1 MHLNP
6 IDLARDDALSERGLP
21 PIAYADNPK
30 GVYGTSPVIAVKRG
44 EPGYVPDPND
54 PIDKAMLEQMNR

>member
-30 GVYGTSPVIAVKRG
+30 GVYGTSPVIAIKRG
-44 EPGYVPDPND
+44 EHGYWGLLVFSAISDGT
-54 PIDKAMLEQMNR
+54 KS